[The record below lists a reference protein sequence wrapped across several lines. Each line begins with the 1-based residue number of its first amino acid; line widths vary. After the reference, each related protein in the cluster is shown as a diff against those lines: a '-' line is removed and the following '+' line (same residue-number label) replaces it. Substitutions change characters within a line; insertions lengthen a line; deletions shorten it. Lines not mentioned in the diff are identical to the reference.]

1 MLDPLPR
8 FIAQIIAIVLLSRVI
23 GHATRKL
30 GQPMVVA
37 EIAAGILLGPS
48 VLGWLLPGVWA
59 GLFAPESLELL
70 HLVSNLGLVLFMFLI
85 GLEFDPKLSRE
96 RVRAALLT
104 SQAGLLVPLALG
116 ILLAL
121 HLHAELAAPSVSTLG
136 FALFLGV
143 VLSISAFPVVARI
156 LAERRLLRSRLGVV
170 TITCVAID
178 DVIAWCLAAFVVAW
192 ARADGLAAAA
202 WTSALALAY
211 VAAMLLL
218 VRPLLVR
225 LARRFAGSTELGHD
239 RIALILLLL
248 FASSLATALIGIH
261 AMFGAFLFGAILP
274 RDGGL
279 AHALV
284 DKLED
289 LVVVLLLPLFFAYSG
304 VRTEIGLLDSS
315 AAWLTCA
322 LIITV
327 ACVGKLGASTL
338 AARVSGLSWR
348 ESTALGVLMNTRGL
362 VVLVML
368 NIGLDLG
375 IISPTLFTMLV
386 IMALFTT
393 FLATPVLDVV
403 YPIGQHVS
411 DLLATPPPED
421 LADVTREPA
430 FSLLLCFAD
439 RGPSRGLRALA
450 GVLAD
455 APNVRLHALQLRP
468 PDALA
473 LPEPATLPGKHMSF
487 VSSAP
492 ADDICR
498 VAEVKLADL
507 VLIERDEQ
515 IARERD
521 WAGPTTRRVLLE
533 CRRDVAVLID
543 AQLERVERALVL
555 SSPDA
560 SGAAARAVA
569 TRLLAGGVEL
579 LRADAKPSSLTR
591 FDHDIDLLVV
601 ALDRDH
607 DDADLALLDACLELH
622 ARGVSLLVVQSG
634 SMDDTSTGT

>member
-8 FIAQIIAIVLLSRVI
+8 FIAQIIAIVLLSRVV
-23 GHATRKL
+23 GLATRKL

-48 VLGWLLPGVWA
+48 VLGWLLPEVWA

-116 ILLAL
+116 VLLAL
-121 HLHAELAAPSVSTLG
+121 QLHDELAPSSVSAGG
-136 FALFLGV
+136 FALFFGV

-156 LAERRLLRSRLGVV
+156 LAERRLLRSRVGVV

-178 DVIAWCLAAFVVAW
+178 DLIAWCLAAFVVGW
-192 ARADGLAAAA
+192 ARADGVAAAA
-202 WTSALALAY
+202 WTSALALVY

-218 VRPLLVR
+218 VRPLLER
-225 LARRFAGSTELGHD
+225 LARRFAGSPELGHD
-239 RIALILLLL
+239 RIAVVMLLL
-248 FASSLATALIGIH
+248 FASSWATAMIGIH

-279 AHALV
+279 AHALA

-289 LVVVLLLPLFFAYSG
+289 VVVVVLLPLFFAYSG
-304 VRTEIGLLDSS
+304 VRTHIGLLDSS

-322 LIITV
+322 LILVV

-338 AARVSGLSWR
+338 AARLSGLSWR

-403 YPIGQHVS
+403 YPIGQHVT
-411 DLLATPPPED
+411 DLLTTPPD
-421 LADVTREPA
+421 SVADSVADDVAHEPAQEPA

-439 RGPSRGLRALA
+439 RGPGRGLRALA
-450 GVLAD
+450 GALAD
-455 APNVRLHALQLRP
+455 TPDVRLHALQLRRHP
-468 PDALA
+468 SRPDDDALA
-473 LPEPATLPGKHMSF
+473 LPIKHMSF
-487 VSSAP
+487 VSSDP

-498 VAEVKLADL
+498 VAEVKGADL
-507 VLIERDEQ
+507 VLIERDE
-515 IARERD
+515 ASVRERD

-543 AQLERVERALVL
+543 AQLERIERALVL
-555 SSPDA
+555 GSAGSSDA
-560 SGAAARAVA
+560 VTTRLAAA
-569 TRLLAGGVEL
+569 GVEL
-579 LRADAKPSSLTR
+579 LRGEAKPSALAR
-591 FDHDIDLLVV
+591 VDHHVDLLV
-601 ALDRDH
+601 
-607 DDADLALLDACLELH
+607 LARELAEPPLLDACLELH
-622 ARGVSLLVVQSG
+622 GRGVSLLIVQSG
-634 SMDDTSTGT
+634 GTPTGA